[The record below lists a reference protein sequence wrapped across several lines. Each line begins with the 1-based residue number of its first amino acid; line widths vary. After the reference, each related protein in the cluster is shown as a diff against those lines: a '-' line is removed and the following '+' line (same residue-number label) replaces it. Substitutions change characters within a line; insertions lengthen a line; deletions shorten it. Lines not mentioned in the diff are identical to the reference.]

1 MPTSKKPTS
10 DSGSKPSTSSIDV
23 DYDNIGPGAK
33 ASKPAK
39 PEGMSMPG
47 GSGTSLIMDHFDLSS
62 SRSGRRRQMTEH
74 LHSGKRARHQMNDE
88 HLHQHQGRRRQTSP
102 QLENILNRQAI
113 NSSKVEEEKEVFGRR
128 ISKHREATRRRRKGV
143 LFTEEEEKNEEAS
156 ESSST
161 QDVMMNE
168 SESVTSDN
176 RDRKRK
182 LRRSV

>member
-1 MPTSKKPTS
+1 
-10 DSGSKPSTSSIDV
+10 
-23 DYDNIGPGAK
+23 
-33 ASKPAK
+33 
-39 PEGMSMPG
+39 MPG

-74 LHSGKRARHQMNDE
+74 LHSGKRRYHMNDE
-88 HLHQHQGRRRQTSP
+88 HRHYNQGRRQTSP
-102 QLENILNRQAI
+102 QLENVLNRQS
-113 NSSKVEEEKEVFGRR
+113 SSKVEEEKEVFGRR

-156 ESSST
+156 ESST

-176 RDRKRK
+176 RDMKRK

>member
-1 MPTSKKPTS
+1 
-10 DSGSKPSTSSIDV
+10 
-23 DYDNIGPGAK
+23 
-33 ASKPAK
+33 
-39 PEGMSMPG
+39 MPG

-74 LHSGKRARHQMNDE
+74 LHSGKRRYHMNDE
-88 HLHQHQGRRRQTSP
+88 HRHYNQGRRQTSP
-102 QLENILNRQAI
+102 QLENVLNRQAI
-113 NSSKVEEEKEVFGRR
+113 NSGKVEGEKEVFGRR

-156 ESSST
+156 EIST
-161 QDVMMNE
+161 QDDVMMNE

-176 RDRKRK
+176 RDMKRK

>member
-1 MPTSKKPTS
+1 
-10 DSGSKPSTSSIDV
+10 
-23 DYDNIGPGAK
+23 
-33 ASKPAK
+33 
-39 PEGMSMPG
+39 MPG

-74 LHSGKRARHQMNDE
+74 LHSGKRARHQMIDE
-88 HLHQHQGRRRQTSP
+88 HLHQHQGRRQTSP
-102 QLENILNRQAI
+102 QLENVLSRQAI

-156 ESSST
+156 ESIT

-176 RDRKRK
+176 RDMKRK

>member
-1 MPTSKKPTS
+1 MPTSKKPMS

-74 LHSGKRARHQMNDE
+74 LHSGKRARHQMNDG
-88 HLHQHQGRRRQTSP
+88 HRHNNQGRRQTSP
-102 QLENILNRQAI
+102 QLENILNRQS
-113 NSSKVEEEKEVFGRR
+113 SSKVEEEKEVFGRR

-143 LFTEEEEKNEEAS
+143 LFTEEEDKNEEAS
-156 ESSST
+156 ESST
-161 QDVMMNE
+161 QDVTTLNE

-176 RDRKRK
+176 RDMKRK

>member
-1 MPTSKKPTS
+1 MPTSKKPT
-10 DSGSKPSTSSIDV
+10 SGSKPSTSSIDV

-74 LHSGKRARHQMNDE
+74 LHSGKRRYHMNDE
-88 HLHQHQGRRRQTSP
+88 HRHYNQGRRQTSP
-102 QLENILNRQAI
+102 QLENVLNRQS
-113 NSSKVEEEKEVFGRR
+113 SSKVEEEKEVFGRR

-156 ESSST
+156 ESST

-176 RDRKRK
+176 RDMKRK

>member
-10 DSGSKPSTSSIDV
+10 DSGSKPSTSSSIDV

-74 LHSGKRARHQMNDE
+74 LHSGKRRYHMNDE
-88 HLHQHQGRRRQTSP
+88 HRHYNQGRRQTSP
-102 QLENILNRQAI
+102 QLENVLNRQAI
-113 NSSKVEEEKEVFGRR
+113 NSSKVEGEKEVFGRR

-143 LFTEEEEKNEEAS
+143 LFTEEEERNEEAS
-156 ESSST
+156 ESST
-161 QDVMMNE
+161 QDVTMNE

-176 RDRKRK
+176 RDMKRK

>member
-1 MPTSKKPTS
+1 
-10 DSGSKPSTSSIDV
+10 
-23 DYDNIGPGAK
+23 
-33 ASKPAK
+33 
-39 PEGMSMPG
+39 MPG

-74 LHSGKRARHQMNDE
+74 LHSGKRARHQMNGE
-88 HLHQHQGRRRQTSP
+88 HRHYNQGRRQTSP
-102 QLENILNRQAI
+102 QLENVLNRQS
-113 NSSKVEEEKEVFGRR
+113 SSKVEEEKEVFGRR

-156 ESSST
+156 ESST
-161 QDVMMNE
+161 QDVTMNE

-176 RDRKRK
+176 RDMKRK

>member
-1 MPTSKKPTS
+1 
-10 DSGSKPSTSSIDV
+10 
-23 DYDNIGPGAK
+23 
-33 ASKPAK
+33 
-39 PEGMSMPG
+39 MPG

-88 HLHQHQGRRRQTSP
+88 HLHYNQGRRRQTSP
-102 QLENILNRQAI
+102 QLENVLSRQAI
-113 NSSKVEEEKEVFGRR
+113 NSGKVEGEKEVFGRR

-156 ESSST
+156 EIST
-161 QDVMMNE
+161 QDDVMMNE

-176 RDRKRK
+176 RDMKRK

>member
-10 DSGSKPSTSSIDV
+10 DSGSKPSTSSSVDV
-23 DYDNIGPGAK
+23 IDYDNIGPGAK

-74 LHSGKRARHQMNDE
+74 LHSGKRRQMHVDKRR
-88 HLHQHQGRRRQTSP
+88 QGRRETSP
-102 QLENILNRQAI
+102 QLENVLSRQR
-113 NSSKVEEEKEVFGRR
+113 SSEVEEEDREVFGRR
-128 ISKHREATRRRRKGV
+128 ISKHREATRRRRNDV
-143 LFTEEEEKNEEAS
+143 LFIEEEKNEDTATS
-156 ESSST
+156 EST
-161 QDVMMNE
+161 HNVRKE
-168 SESVTSDN
+168 SESVRLD
-176 RDRKRK
+176 RDTKRK

>member
-1 MPTSKKPTS
+1 MPTSKKPT
-10 DSGSKPSTSSIDV
+10 SGSKPSTSSIDV

-88 HLHQHQGRRRQTSP
+88 HLHYNQGRRQTSP
-102 QLENILNRQAI
+102 QLENVLNRQAI
-113 NSSKVEEEKEVFGRR
+113 NSGKVEGEKEVFGRR

-143 LFTEEEEKNEEAS
+143 LFTEEEERNEEAS
-156 ESSST
+156 ESST
-161 QDVMMNE
+161 QDVMTNE

-176 RDRKRK
+176 RDMKRK